1 MQGYHLSFKDKGKG
15 YENPNLVLHDPDGA
29 QHPDGSHRQGDSRQ
43 LSRWQSKNESRFGL
57 VDLKVGSSPDSRV
70 NP

>member
-29 QHPDGSHRQGDSRQ
+29 PQTGATDRGT
-43 LSRWQSKNESRFGL
+43 
-57 VDLKVGSSPDSRV
+57 VGSSPDGRV
-70 NP
+70 KTNPDLDWLI